1 MSSNGLEQVLHELSV
16 RREARASWA
25 QDADRFLGRFGL
37 TQLEADMVHGHDVAG
52 MLAAG
57 VSPLLT
63 YGFWMTNA
71 QDRSRKAYL
80 QRLGATP

>member
-1 MSSNGLEQVLHELSV
+1 MSSYALEQVLHELSV
-16 RREARASWA
+16 RREARAAWA

-37 TQLEADMVHGHDVAG
+37 TQQEVDMVRGQDVAG

-71 QDRSRKAYL
+71 QERSRKAYL
-80 QRLGATP
+80 QRLGVTP